1 MGRRAFTEN
10 WPGTTLSSSSWR
22 GVLVKELDAQPCG
35 GQRGDDVAQG
45 VGPPVV
51 DRAGDGALAVRVRPL
66 VLVAAGA
73 TDEVP
78 PLAEPLRLQRD
89 VDGVPVRQVDES
101 QCRRLAAICSARV
114 TGRTGTTGRRAPGPQ
129 AGVPPLARA
138 RYSSR
143 RRRL

>member
-1 MGRRAFTEN
+1 MRNPAAASAVTTSPRVWVHRSLTGR
-10 WPGTTLSSSSWR
+10 
-22 GVLVKELDAQPCG
+22 
-35 GQRGDDVAQG
+35 
-45 VGPPVV
+45 
-51 DRAGDGALAVRVRPL
+51 GDGALAVRVRPL

-78 PLAEPLRLQRD
+78 PAAEPLRLQRD